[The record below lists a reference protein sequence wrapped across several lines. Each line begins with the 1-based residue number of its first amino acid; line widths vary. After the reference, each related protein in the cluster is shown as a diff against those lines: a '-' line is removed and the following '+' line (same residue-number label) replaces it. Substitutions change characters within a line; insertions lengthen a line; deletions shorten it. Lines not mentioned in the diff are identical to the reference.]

1 MRTQI
6 EKNRDELLEEIERL
20 REKPITN
27 QTAEKLCIYGG
38 ALEALQKGEGAG
50 DSAAAPL
57 TVPLASPE
65 PRRPARQEPTMEL
78 DGDTEFERAIMAM
91 PIDWEHM
98 ERLIHV
104 FTIHMENLA
113 FANKRAYNK
122 ILDQIEQIARS

>member
-6 EKNRDELLEEIERL
+6 EKNRDTLLEEIEQL

-27 QTAEKLCIYGG
+27 QIAEKLCIYGG
-38 ALEALQKGEGAG
+38 ALDALRAEHGAGEGAPV
-50 DSAAAPL
+50 AAPL
-57 TVPLASPE
+57 STPD
-65 PRRPARQEPTMEL
+65 PRRSARQDPTMEL